1 MKARIVIVAL
11 MLFVPFIAALHADYD
26 DDDFLVYLP
35 VVMGGS
41 GTAQPTAT
49 PPTPT
54 PAMPTP
60 TTTPTPWPTP
70 G

>member
-11 MLFVPFIAALHADYD
+11 MLFVLFIAAPRADYD
-26 DDDFLVYLP
+26 DGDFLVYLP
-35 VVMGGS
+35 IVVGGS

-54 PAMPTP
+54 PGA
-60 TTTPTPWPTP
+60 PTPWPTP
-70 G
+70 SAE

>member
-1 MKARIVIVAL
+1 VKARIVIAAL
-11 MLFVPFIAALHADYD
+11 VLLVLFVAASRADY

-54 PAMPTP
+54 PGA
-60 TTTPTPWPTP
+60 PTPWPTP
-70 G
+70 GAE